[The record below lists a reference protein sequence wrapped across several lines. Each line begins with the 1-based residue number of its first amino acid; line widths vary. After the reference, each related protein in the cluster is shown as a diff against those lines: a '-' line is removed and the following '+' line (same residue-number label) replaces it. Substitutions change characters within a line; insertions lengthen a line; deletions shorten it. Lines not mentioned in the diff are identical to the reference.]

1 MICESL
7 QRSAWSK
14 VNCNGKINYGAAHE
28 IFMVKKS
35 LYLNIHQKP
44 LTLDH
49 QSSSILHRKP
59 IITESDEKRQVISG
73 SRKGWGT
80 GYESYFSLQRYLSFI
95 GAWGGGGGGEKQLD
109 FLFQCHLSVAQC
121 AKFSMGSRFTDVRR
135 HSLWTQYDRV

>member
-7 QRSAWSK
+7 QRSPWSK
-14 VNCNGKINYGAAHE
+14 VNCNGKIIYGAAHE

-95 GAWGGGGGGEKQLD
+95 GA
-109 FLFQCHLSVAQC
+109 
-121 AKFSMGSRFTDVRR
+121 
-135 HSLWTQYDRV
+135 